1 VKARLNEWWI
11 TENFK
16 REEKR
21 MQVNQISVFLEN
33 KSGRL
38 AAVTKLLQRY
48 NVNIRALSI
57 ADTSDFGILRLIVDQ
72 PQLAFNALKSEGFS
86 VSMTEVIGVEMP
98 DRPGGLAGVLE
109 ILEKYEFNIEYLYA
123 FIGKADDKALVICRV
138 ERVEDAVKCLE
149 DNGIT
154 VLTGEKLYEL

>member
-1 VKARLNEWWI
+1 MK
-11 TENFK
+11 
-16 REEKR
+16 
-21 MQVNQISVFLEN
+21 VNQISVFLEN

-38 AAVTKLLQRY
+38 AAVTDLLYRH

-98 DRPGGLAGVLE
+98 DRPGGLAGVLK
-109 ILEKYEFNIEYLYA
+109 ILETHGFNIEYLYA
-123 FIGKADDKALVICRV
+123 FIGRGENGALVICRV
-138 ERVEDAVKCLE
+138 ERAEEAVKCLE
-149 DNGIT
+149 ENGIN
-154 VLTGEKLYEL
+154 VLTGEELYQL